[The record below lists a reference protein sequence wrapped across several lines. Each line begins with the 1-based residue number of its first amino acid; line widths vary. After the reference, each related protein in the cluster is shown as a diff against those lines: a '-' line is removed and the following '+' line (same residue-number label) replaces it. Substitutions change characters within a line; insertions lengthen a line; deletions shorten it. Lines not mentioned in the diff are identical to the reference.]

1 MSKISIYLNN
11 DNNRVDVTSLTKK
24 GIKRVLITPFN
35 DIKMDN
41 ITLMANKVYDI
52 TFPELNGTLPSSII
66 FMPKTESEVWY
77 CECRIM
83 ELAGKGYANYFN
95 ITKENDNGVPT

>member
-1 MSKISIYLNN
+1 MSNISIYLNK

-24 GIKRVLITPFN
+24 GIKRVLITPFQ
-35 DIKMDN
+35 DIKMDGL
-41 ITLMANKVYDI
+41 TLMGNKVYDI
-52 TFPELNGTLPSSII
+52 TFPELNGTLPSSIV
-66 FMPKTESEVWY
+66 FAPKTEDGEWY
-77 CECRIM
+77 CGCRVM

>member
-11 DNNRVDVTSLTKK
+11 NNSRVDVTSLTKK

-35 DIKMDN
+35 DVKMDGL
-41 ITLMANKVYDI
+41 TLKANKVYDI
-52 TFPELNGTLPSSII
+52 TFPELNGALPSSIGFI
-66 FMPKTESEVWY
+66 AKTESEEWY
-77 CECRIM
+77 CGCRVM